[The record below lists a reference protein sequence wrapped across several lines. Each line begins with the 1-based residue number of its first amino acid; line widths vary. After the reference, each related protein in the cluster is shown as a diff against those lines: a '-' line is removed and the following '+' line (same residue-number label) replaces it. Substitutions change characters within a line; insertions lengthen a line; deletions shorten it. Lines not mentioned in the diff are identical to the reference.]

1 MYFKSKRIVMTTT
14 VGGAG
19 IKHNIAVSKQSS
31 IALPNICFKGC
42 SSTLMIMNTRIMIM
56 TIMKTD
62 TDQLLKRLSVISN
75 SSTKIIFI
83 VFCDSVLTNS
93 SHCHLLLL
101 TLHVTKLPVRPIV
114 AHTKHSGL
122 EPQNWTHRPGL
133 RPKSNTGRK

>member
-31 IALPNICFKGC
+31 IVLPNICFKGC

-62 TDQLLKRLSVISN
+62 TDHLLKRLSVISN

-83 VFCDSVLTNS
+83 VFCDSVLTNP
-93 SHCHLLLL
+93 HIATCCLLHYMSPDQL
-101 TLHVTKLPVRPIV
+101 KVRDRATV
-114 AHTKHSGL
+114 G
-122 EPQNWTHRPGL
+122 HR
-133 RPKSNTGRK
+133 